1 MPNAEKYA
9 FLKKNVSVKFYSLT
23 NFHVRPAICAWER
36 TSPKKYP
43 VGPWQLTN
51 YVVHFILDGEGICT
65 YQNKKYVVEKGAI
78 FAIAPGKTVAYM
90 QNPENPWR
98 SIWFELTGSDCA
110 LLFEQSGLGD
120 GIFIR
125 KVSDYGKFAT
135 LFLDAMDE
143 CKIKEDPYGFFLM
156 GNVYRIF
163 AELAEEFGNQ
173 NDREPSNSQLVERII
188 DYVDKN
194 YGNDISP
201 GKIAKNFFISP
212 QYLARLF
219 QREIRMTPSAYLTS
233 VRLSKAAEMLS
244 NGNFTV
250 SSISESVG
258 FSNPYYFS
266 EVFKKKYLV
275 PPARY
280 RAMQRAENDG
290 RPSDD
295 ET

>member
-1 MPNAEKYA
+1 MG
-9 FLKKNVSVKFYSLT
+9 F
-23 NFHVRPAICAWER
+23 
-36 TSPKKYP
+36 TS
-43 VGPWQLTN
+43 
-51 YVVHFILDGEGICT
+51 
-65 YQNKKYVVEKGAI
+65 
-78 FAIAPGKTVAYM
+78 
-90 QNPENPWR
+90 
-98 SIWFELTGSDCA
+98 GSDCA

-120 GIFIR
+120 GVFIR

-280 RAMQRAENDG
+280 RAMQRAENDV